1 MGTTSISG
9 CLFSAR
15 HAFMKRRRLM
25 PENLSPSDLVFDQ
38 VTGEKRPRRK
48 PGPKP
53 GTEAAKR
60 GGTAARDKYGSA
72 FYSRIGT
79 KGGSTVRERHGSEFY
94 TDIGRKGGES
104 TKRNKGVEHYSRI
117 GRIGGKRAH
126 HRKESD
132 DLTPSNG
139 KSASK

>member
-1 MGTTSISG
+1 
-9 CLFSAR
+9 
-15 HAFMKRRRLM
+15 
-25 PENLSPSDLVFDQ
+25 
-38 VTGEKRPRRK
+38 
-48 PGPKP
+48 
-53 GTEAAKR
+53 
-60 GGTAARDKYGSA
+60 
-72 FYSRIGT
+72 

-132 DLTPSNG
+132 ELAPANG